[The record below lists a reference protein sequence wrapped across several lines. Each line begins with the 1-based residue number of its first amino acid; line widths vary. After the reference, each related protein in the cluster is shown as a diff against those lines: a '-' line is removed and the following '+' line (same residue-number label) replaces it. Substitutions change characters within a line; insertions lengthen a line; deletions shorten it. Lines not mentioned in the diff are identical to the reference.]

1 MSEVKKEFAGLSD
14 DMLIDDIDDLPSFD
28 PWPEGLYPV
37 ILEDGIT
44 DETVGDHKAKKV
56 VFKLLAP
63 GEVSDNN
70 KHNLKAP
77 IVGDECQLVFMKD
90 NEFGA
95 GNFKKIISPIA
106 QFVGVKT
113 VGEACQQSK
122 GVKGHAFLTVRPGKK
137 GTDKE
142 DRLYQDIKEFVAG
155 TV

>member
-1 MSEVKKEFAGLSD
+1 MADVKKEFLGLTD

-44 DETVGDHKAKKV
+44 DEDVGDHKAKKV
-56 VFKLLAP
+56 VLKLLAP

-70 KHNLKAP
+70 KHNLKVPA
-77 IVGDECQLVFMKD
+77 VGDEAQLVFMKD
-90 NEFGA
+90 NEYGA
-95 GNFKKIISPIA
+95 GNFKKIIAPVA
-106 QFVGVKT
+106 QHLGVKT
-113 VGEACQQSK
+113 VGEACANSK
-122 GVKGHAFLTVRPGKK
+122 GVKGHAFLTVRQGKK